1 LKHIPKAVPILKKYR
16 ASYYTVVCRFLSLHH
31 ISILFTRIPAFNPP
45 ASKAA
50 SIAAL
55 GPDEET
61 GKVTIQG
68 HDAIA
73 TIKFPS
79 LEALKAF
86 MESPENKEQ
95 LAPDGPRYTSE
106 VKQRV
111 SIGTEWLGIEGG

>member
-1 LKHIPKAVPILKKYR
+1 MLTKAQQ
-16 ASYYTVVCRFLSLHH
+16 
-31 ISILFTRIPAFNPP
+31 FNSP

-50 SIAAL
+50 SIEAL
-55 GPDEET
+55 GLDEET
-61 GKVTIQG
+61 GKAIIQE

-73 TIKFPS
+73 TIKFPN
-79 LEALKAF
+79 LAALKAF

-111 SIGTEWLGIEGG
+111 SIGTEWLGIEGGESIL